1 MEPPRYSHLKLFV
14 SYSLILII
22 AAGKS
27 FPLFS
32 VGECFKKQS
41 ILFMKAY
48 GLLVLLGF
56 DISTFTPATY
66 QRGLLPQPL
75 KEVSS
80 WSWFRA

>member
-1 MEPPRYSHLKLFV
+1 
-14 SYSLILII
+14 
-22 AAGKS
+22 
-27 FPLFS
+27 
-32 VGECFKKQS
+32 
-41 ILFMKAY
+41 MKAY